1 MNRHAADELH
11 IEVDHVPSELV
22 IADDDLAATEAAGGA
37 FDGGESLG
45 QNRLERYAFVGGG
58 GDTSAELVGLGAELL
73 VGEGLVAQLKLVYAR
88 DDGAA
93 FFEKL
98 TIMTARETFKEK
110 R

>member
-1 MNRHAADELH
+1 MAKDIKRLYFYAPAVRFVYIHS
-11 IEVDHVPSELV
+11 P
-22 IADDDLAATEAAGGA
+22 AGDRKA
-37 FDGGESLG
+37 
-45 QNRLERYAFVGGG
+45 
-58 GDTSAELVGLGAELL
+58 GD
-73 VGEGLVAQLKLVYAR
+73 EGLVAQLKLVYAR